1 MISVNSLSN
10 TENKDSFKILMKEA
24 SISEI
29 TFLLLR
35 DAIQKKIAE
44 KETLVHTEGRGVKKY
59 PFLAHQK
66 GDIFLWGDGSKTC
79 CHMSHVQFCVSVS
92 SQFVAVFDALHHEN
106 FLYHM
111 IKEFT

>member
-44 KETLVHTEGRGVKKY
+44 KETLGHILMEG
-59 PFLAHQK
+59 
-66 GDIFLWGDGSKTC
+66 GSK
-79 CHMSHVQFCVSVS
+79 SFCP
-92 SQFVAVFDALHHEN
+92 
-106 FLYHM
+106 YCK
-111 IKEFT
+111 IGGK